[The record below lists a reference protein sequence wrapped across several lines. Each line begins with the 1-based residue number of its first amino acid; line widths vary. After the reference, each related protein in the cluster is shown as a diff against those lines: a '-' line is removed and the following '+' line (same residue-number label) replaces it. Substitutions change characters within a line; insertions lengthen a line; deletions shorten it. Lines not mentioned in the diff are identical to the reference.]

1 MRILPLPRRAR
12 NFVGSFTR
20 NDRDK
25 FPPTRLVEARM
36 DARIASRSKWTDT
49 ALLVTLS
56 HPRYSIRT
64 CVYKRHDLWFAENHR
79 VDFTLPK
86 IAERIKLAIK
96 ASLSSLRDVE
106 RSESLDN
113 NPIYQAYKLISC
125 FIYRCRKGS
134 SWGMFTDY
142 PLRFPS
148 TFKLM
153 LRKTLCQLARNE

>member
-25 FPPTRLVEARM
+25 FPPTRLVEAR
-36 DARIASRSKWTDT
+36 IASRSKWTDA

-79 VDFTLPK
+79 VDFTK

-96 ASLSSLRDVE
+96 ASLSSLRGVE
-106 RSESLDN
+106 RTESLDN

-125 FIYRCRKGS
+125 FIYRCRKDL

-148 TFKLM
+148 AFKLM
-153 LRKTLCQLARNE
+153 LRKHSAN